1 MKNIFVSSLVASV
14 LLAVLWSAGYRLNL
28 TRSLPLGL
36 YRITD
41 GPVERGRLATFC
53 LQDAEF
59 ITLARERGYL
69 AAGSC
74 SSGLR
79 PLLKVIAGLGGD
91 TLKFEKGLIV
101 VNGHPL
107 AGTAIVST
115 DSQGRPTP
123 PSRLVP
129 GVIPPDTVLLLSQH
143 HSGSFDSR
151 YFGLVPLATLRLV
164 EPVVTF

>member
-1 MKNIFVSSLVASV
+1 MKNIFVISLVASV
-14 LLAVLWSAGYRLNL
+14 LLALLWQAGYRLNL

-41 GPVERGRLATFC
+41 GPVQRGRLASFC
-53 LQDAEF
+53 LQDTAF

-74 SSGLR
+74 ASGLR
-79 PLLKVIAGLGGD
+79 PLLKVIAGLAGD
-91 TLKFEKGLIV
+91 AIEMENGLIA

-107 AGTAIVST
+107 GGTAIVSI
-115 DSQGRPTP
+115 DSNGRPLP

-129 GVIPPDTVLLLSQH
+129 GVIPPDKVLLLSQH